1 MLYFVVV
8 GLSSKPQFATV
19 RDLCPPLQ
27 HRHNVSQL
35 TGHQQPDSAAD
46 CKDLMEDKMTYLAT
60 WLWWQI
66 RVFVSYNGANHLD
79 RVYLSVCLPI
89 YLTIYL
95 IQANPIQYSNTVI

>member
-1 MLYFVVV
+1 
-8 GLSSKPQFATV
+8 
-19 RDLCPPLQ
+19 
-27 HRHNVSQL
+27 
-35 TGHQQPDSAAD
+35 
-46 CKDLMEDKMTYLAT
+46 MTYLAT